1 MPTLFLL
8 CGLPGSGKT
17 TLALRLE
24 QERHALRLSPDEWM
38 WSLSIDLYDQAKR
51 TAVENLQWDVA
62 SRALA
67 LGVNVVLENGFWS
80 RAERD
85 DYRSRAKALGASVE
99 LCFLDIPRDQLWAR
113 IDARNAQLPPAAAHI
128 DEASLDLWWSWFE
141 PPASDELG

>member
-99 LCFLDIPRDQLWAR
+99 LCFLDIPATSCGPGSMRVTLNCHLLRR
-113 IDARNAQLPPAAAHI
+113 ISMRPVWISGGVGLSRRLPM
-128 DEASLDLWWSWFE
+128 S
-141 PPASDELG
+141 